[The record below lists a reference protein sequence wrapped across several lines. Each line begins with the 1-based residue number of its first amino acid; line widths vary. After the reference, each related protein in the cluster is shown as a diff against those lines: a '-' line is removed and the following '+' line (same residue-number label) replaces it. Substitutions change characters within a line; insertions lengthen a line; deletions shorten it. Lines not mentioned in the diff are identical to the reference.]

1 MKSPWK
7 YAGKKAD
14 EIIQDKIDKIME
26 RKAYD
31 LAAMWKAKPEEV
43 LFHAHHYKVEDDYS
57 GLSLNYDAYKANRG
71 ELSKLKYLKA
81 ARQAI
86 RKAIE
91 EDIIS
96 LMSF

>member
-43 LFHAHHYKVEDDYS
+43 LFHAHH
-57 GLSLNYDAYKANRG
+57 
-71 ELSKLKYLKA
+71 
-81 ARQAI
+81 
-86 RKAIE
+86 
-91 EDIIS
+91 
-96 LMSF
+96 